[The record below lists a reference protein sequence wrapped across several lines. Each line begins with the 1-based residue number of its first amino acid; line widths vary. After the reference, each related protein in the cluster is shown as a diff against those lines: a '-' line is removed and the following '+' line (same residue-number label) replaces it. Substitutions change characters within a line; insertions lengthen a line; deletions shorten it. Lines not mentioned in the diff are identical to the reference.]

1 MKIPTRSD
9 WGVIEKNNL
18 DAECAF
24 RQFSGK
30 SLNEAEMMFRN
41 NALYYQEDLISMPP
55 VAFNFYAPAF
65 ARYILSDNAEADSDG
80 ASSFLH
86 MVLEL
91 LQSNRSL
98 TTTKTEKMLL
108 ASAQIV
114 ASKQEFYAADT
125 DIYGDFPELYKQI
138 MRLAAPT

>member
-125 DIYGDFPELYKQI
+125 DIYGDFSELYKQI
-138 MRLAAPT
+138 MRLTART